1 MNVKTNKG
9 NFNFTNA
16 SAAAKWLLENKA
28 TSATVTE
35 FGIEAEVKFARE
47 PVDMLAN
54 RIEFEI
60 KRTEAV
66 ELGDCVDTS
75 EPGSPSFVCH
85 HGRYKV
91 SFDDC
96 SVWVYD
102 ALVKKV
108 SSFSLDET
116 VETKIAAGKRTLGG
130 RRFAQEKGRTA

>member
-9 NFNFTNA
+9 TWNFTRA
-16 SAAAKWLLENKA
+16 SAAAEWLLENEVS
-28 TSATVTE
+28 TATVTE

-47 PVDMLAN
+47 SVDMLTN

-60 KRTEAV
+60 KRAEAV
-66 ELGDCVDTS
+66 ELGDCMDTS
-75 EPGSPSFVCH
+75 EPGEPSFCCH

-91 SFDDC
+91 SFDDT

-108 SSFSLDET
+108 SSVSLDET
-116 VETKIAAGKRTLGG
+116 VEMRIAAGKRTVDG
-130 RRFAQEKGRTA
+130 RRFARRGSIR